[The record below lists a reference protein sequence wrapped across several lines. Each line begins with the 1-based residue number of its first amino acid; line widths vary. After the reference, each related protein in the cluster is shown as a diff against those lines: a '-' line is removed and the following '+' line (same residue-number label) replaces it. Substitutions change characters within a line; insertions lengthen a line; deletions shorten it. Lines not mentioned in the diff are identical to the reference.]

1 MGRLKTEGAPADGT
15 DAHRQLSDALIITV
29 QGIAAGMNNTA
40 KPRRSVD
47 GETEDH
53 VLCERRW

>member
-29 QGIAAGMNNTA
+29 QGIAAGMNNT
-40 KPRRSVD
+40 
-47 GETEDH
+47 G
-53 VLCERRW
+53 

>member
-29 QGIAAGMNNTA
+29 QGIAAGMNNTG
-40 KPRRSVD
+40 SSSGGGVD
-47 GETEDH
+47 GGDEGPC
-53 VLCERRW
+53 VM

>member
-29 QGIAAGMNNTA
+29 QGIAAGMNTRA
-40 KPRRSVD
+40 KSGGGVD
-47 GETEDH
+47 GGDGGPC
-53 VLCERRW
+53 VM